1 MNGHFGKFIMVPLT
15 FDSGKYDKT
24 FVVPNNV
31 AGYVPKNNKLF
42 TYPYF
47 YLRYYSTQGDNHV
60 FRFELEIERKVCI
73 SDTI

>member
-1 MNGHFGKFIMVPLT
+1 MVPLT

-31 AGYVPKNNKLF
+31 DGYVPKNNKLF

-47 YLRYYSTQGDNHV
+47 ISVIILHKAITMFFVLN
-60 FRFELEIERKVCI
+60 LEIERKVCI
-73 SDTI
+73 LDTM